1 MGEKETRG
9 ATTIFVV
16 RTTAG
21 QERNVA
27 EAIEARAKANEL
39 PIYSILAPE
48 TLRGY
53 VFVEAL
59 GSHTV
64 DEAIAGIKHAKSHV
78 PGVASISDV
87 EKFLITKPVIEELTI
102 GDTVEITG
110 GPFKDM
116 KAKIVRVDKVKEE
129 VTIELLEAAFTLSI
143 TVHAD
148 YIKLLEK
155 SKSEEE
161 KI

>member
-1 MGEKETRG
+1 MTEEERKGT
-9 ATTIFVV
+9 ATVFTV

-27 EAIEARAKANEL
+27 EAIEARVKAKDL
-39 PIYSILAPE
+39 PIYSIFAPE

-53 VFVEAL
+53 VFIEAL

-78 PGVASISDV
+78 PGVVDFSDV
-87 EKFLITKPVIEELTI
+87 EKFLITKPVIEELSV

-116 KAKIVRVDKVKEE
+116 KAKIVRVDKAKEE
-129 VTIELLEAAFTLSI
+129 VTIELLEAAFTLPI

-148 YIKLLEK
+148 YVKLLEK
-155 SKSEEE
+155 SESEEE
-161 KI
+161 RV

>member
-1 MGEKETRG
+1 MSEEERKE
-9 ATTIFVV
+9 AATIFVV

-27 EAIEARAKANEL
+27 EAIEARVRAKGL

-53 VFVEAL
+53 VFIEAM

-78 PGVASISDV
+78 PGVIGISDV
-87 EKFLITKPVIEELTI
+87 EKFLITKPVIEELSI

-129 VTIELLEAAFTLSI
+129 VTIELLEAAFTIPI

-148 YIKLLEK
+148 YVKILEK

>member
-129 VTIELLEAAFTLSI
+129 VTIELLEAAFTLPI

>member
-1 MGEKETRG
+1 MVEKERKE
-9 ATTIFVV
+9 AATIFVV

-27 EAIEARAKANEL
+27 EAIEARVRAKEL

-53 VFVEAL
+53 VFIEAL

-78 PGVASISDV
+78 PGVVGISDV
-87 EKFLITKPVIEELTI
+87 EKFLITKPVIEELSI

-129 VTIELLEAAFTLSI
+129 VTIELLEAAFTLPI

-148 YIKLLEK
+148 YVKLLEK

>member
-1 MGEKETRG
+1 MEEKETRG
-9 ATTIFVV
+9 AATIFVV

-129 VTIELLEAAFTLSI
+129 VTIELLEAAFTLPI

-148 YIKLLEK
+148 YVKLLEK

>member
-1 MGEKETRG
+1 MVEKERKE
-9 ATTIFVV
+9 AATIFVV

-27 EAIEARAKANEL
+27 ESIESRVNAKGL

-53 VFVEAL
+53 VFIEAL

-78 PGVASISDV
+78 PGVVGISDV
-87 EKFLITKPVIEELTI
+87 EKFLITKPVIEELSI

-110 GPFKDM
+110 GPFRDM
-116 KAKIVRVDKVKEE
+116 KAKIVRIDKVKEE
-129 VTIELLEAAFTLSI
+129 VTIELLEASFTLPI

-148 YIKLLEK
+148 YVKLLEK
-155 SKSEEE
+155 FKSEEE

>member
-1 MGEKETRG
+1 MVEKERKE
-9 ATTIFVV
+9 AATIFVV

-27 EAIEARAKANEL
+27 EAIEARVNATGL

-53 VFVEAL
+53 VFIEAL

-78 PGVASISDV
+78 PGVVGISDV
-87 EKFLITKPVIEELTI
+87 EKFLITKPVIEELSI

-110 GPFKDM
+110 GPFRDM

-129 VTIELLEAAFTLSI
+129 VTIELLEAAFTLPI

-148 YIKLLEK
+148 YVKLLEK
-155 SKSEEE
+155 SESEEE

>member
-1 MGEKETRG
+1 MAKKERKE
-9 ATTIFVV
+9 AATIFVV

-27 EAIEARAKANEL
+27 EAIEARVSATGL

-53 VFVEAL
+53 VFIEAL

-78 PGVASISDV
+78 PGVVGISGV
-87 EKFLITKPVIEELTI
+87 EKFLVTKPIIEELSV

-116 KAKIVRVDKVKEE
+116 KAKIVRVDQVKEE
-129 VTIELLEAAFTLSI
+129 VTIELLEATFTLPI

-148 YIKLLEK
+148 YVKILEK

-161 KI
+161 TI

>member
-9 ATTIFVV
+9 TATIFVV

-27 EAIEARAKANEL
+27 EAIEARIKANEL

-78 PGVASISDV
+78 PGVAGISDV

-129 VTIELLEAAFTLSI
+129 VTIELLEAAFTLPI

-148 YIKLLEK
+148 YVKLLEK

>member
-1 MGEKETRG
+1 MVEKGKGEKAG
-9 ATTIFVV
+9 IFVV

-27 EAIEARAKANEL
+27 EAIEARVKVKKL
-39 PIYSILAPE
+39 PVYSIFAPE

-53 VFVEAL
+53 VFIEAL
-59 GSHTV
+59 GPHVV
-64 DEAIAGIKHAKSHV
+64 DEAVVGIKHAKSHV
-78 PGVASISDV
+78 PGVVSISDV
-87 EKFLITKPVIEELTI
+87 EKYLITKPIIEELSV

-116 KAKIVRVDKVKEE
+116 KAKIIRIDKVKEE
-129 VTIELLEAAFTLSI
+129 VTIELLEASFTLPI

-148 YIKLLEK
+148 YVKILEK
-155 SKSEEE
+155 SKE
-161 KI
+161 

>member
-1 MGEKETRG
+1 MVEKERKE
-9 ATTIFVV
+9 AATIFVV

-27 EAIEARAKANEL
+27 EAIEARVNAKGL

-53 VFVEAL
+53 VFIEAL

-78 PGVASISDV
+78 PGVVGISNV
-87 EKFLITKPVIEELTI
+87 EKFLITKPVIEELSI

-129 VTIELLEAAFTLSI
+129 VTIELLEAAFTLPI

-148 YIKLLEK
+148 YVKLLEK